1 MTVGAGGSGF
11 QSNRSLDAWGWL
23 IMPTLLCL
31 IATVVQDIAFRFFTF
46 SLPEVVWPLIPAFA
60 WAVVR
65 PAILPPI
72 LLFGMGVFVDLWTG
86 GPMGLWPVALLA
98 AYASVF
104 LTRSVMAGQSALAM
118 WVWYAAACLFAFV
131 VADFLTMLDSLNTP
145 NYLAVFWQFLVTAAL
160 FPLANRLIARYE
172 DADVRFR

>member
-1 MTVGAGGSGF
+1 MTNAGGSGF

-23 IMPTLLCL
+23 ILPTLLCL
-31 IATVVQDIAFRFFTF
+31 IGTVVQDIAFRFFTF
-46 SLPEVVWPLIPAFA
+46 SLPEVVWPMIPAFA

-72 LLFGMGVFVDLWTG
+72 LLFLMGVFVDLWTG
-86 GPMGLWPVALLA
+86 GPTGLWPVALLA
-98 AYASVF
+98 AYGGVF
-104 LTRSVMAGQSALAM
+104 LTRTVMAGQSPVAM
-118 WVWYAAACLFAFV
+118 WVWYAAACLFAFI

-145 NYLAVFWQFLVTAAL
+145 NYLAVFWQFVVTAAL
-160 FPLANRLIARYE
+160 YPLAHRLIARYE

>member
-1 MTVGAGGSGF
+1 MTLPGGSGF

-23 IMPTLLCL
+23 ILPTLLCL

-46 SLPEVVWPLIPAFA
+46 SLPEVIWPLIPAFA

-86 GPMGLWPVALLA
+86 GPTGLWPVALLA
-98 AYASVF
+98 AYGSVF
-104 LTRSVMAGQSALAM
+104 LTRSVMAGQSPIAM
-118 WVWYAAACLFAFV
+118 WLWYAAACLFAFV

-160 FPLANRLIARYE
+160 YPLANRLITRYE